1 MGCAN
6 TIPQFVRAP
15 WFPLSDASCANI
27 PLRLLSDGLI
37 GKWTFIVF
45 QRLGA
50 ASFTMKARLI
60 DAASYAFTTNKTVDV
75 GDMTESGPSYLA
87 SYQGASNSS
96 NGAIACPRV
105 YLHGSSSAF
114 SEAELNAIFE
124 KGKRFLI
131 GDS

>member
-1 MGCAN
+1 MVNSSGVLQFNYEGASAAQTGSG
-6 TIPQFVRAP
+6 TI
-15 WFPLSDASCANI
+15 S
-27 PLRLLSDGLI
+27 GLF

-60 DAASYAFTTNKTVDV
+60 DAGSYAFTTNKTVDV
-75 GDMTESGPSYLA
+75 GDMTESNPSYLA

-114 SEAELNAIFE
+114 SETELNSIFE
-124 KGKRFLI
+124 QGKRFLI